1 MHAPQEDDSR
11 YEAYF
16 VLDGTRVCLEEG
28 DELDWKLFRAKV
40 DKVESVHVLLPA
52 WPVLGLFYWGG
63 EGAPARRPRPTA
75 QPRYCSA
82 PREGRARVGAA
93 NRYSQ
98 WSRICPQ
105 PLHSRDTACAG

>member
-63 EGAPARRPRPTA
+63 EGAPLCVFLRTFF
-75 QPRYCSA
+75 
-82 PREGRARVGAA
+82 
-93 NRYSQ
+93 YSVVCHF
-98 WSRICPQ
+98 WVILRCFF
-105 PLHSRDTACAG
+105 LDFL